1 MHHERGYRTP
11 YGDTMWWVAGEDAT
25 GGAYSLHERLAPPGS
40 ASVPHIHSR
49 LSEAFYVMSGR
60 VTFRIGDRTIEATAG
75 DYAIAL
81 PGVQHAWAVAGDE
94 EARVL
99 VTFAPSVRR
108 AYFEEMDAIVGRGRG
123 AADRDALSAL
133 GVKYGWD

>member
-25 GGAYSLHERLAPPGS
+25 NGAYSLHERLAPPGS
-40 ASVPHIHSR
+40 ASTPHIHSR
-49 LSEAFYVMSGR
+49 LSEAFYVISGR
-60 VTFRIGDRTIEATAG
+60 VTFSIGDRTIDAGAG

-81 PGVQHAWAVAGDE
+81 PGVLHSWAVPGDDA
-94 EARVL
+94 ARVL

-108 AYFEEMDAIVGRGRG
+108 AYFEEMDAIVGRPDGGLDR
-123 AADRDALSAL
+123 AALAALART
-133 GVKYGWD
+133 YGWD